1 MSIYPTHGRKCF
13 IGIFPKT
20 FSKPNLANLTQCSDS
35 EYLKESF
42 KSQGWYT
49 KFSKRN
55 EIRKESAV
63 RFLRE
68 NVNEFQEGHDV
79 SRVVV
84 YICTHG
90 FSSQYGQ
97 HLEFYDG
104 DILLDDLLRPLY
116 QCLTLKGVPLLIIL
130 HSCRRF
136 REINDDH
143 TYRYSPHN
151 SHDGERIAHA
161 KLDVGF
167 IFSVDEN
174 RDAIVEHGES
184 NFAKRLAE
192 AFQNDNDIFRAT
204 SKLGLR
210 HSFRVRFDGD
220 SRNDEFYDDS
230 KRKKACFI
238 VTVGEFDEPE
248 NWEEKLQD
256 FHNADIDR
264 EEMRKVF
271 STIDCDVIT
280 SRKTRITL
288 ASFTRWLKD
297 TIEKFF
303 KPGHSFK
310 SIIFYLKTHG
320 SWGKKG
326 QVVHFSDNKKIA
338 LLDLLKPFNEGNL
351 KGMVSQ
357 KLLMLLKSAL

>member
-1 MSIYPTHGRKCF
+1 
-13 IGIFPKT
+13 
-20 FSKPNLANLTQCSDS
+20 
-35 EYLKESF
+35 
-42 KSQGWYT
+42 
-49 KFSKRN
+49 
-55 EIRKESAV
+55 
-63 RFLRE
+63 
-68 NVNEFQEGHDV
+68 
-79 SRVVV
+79 
-84 YICTHG
+84 
-90 FSSQYGQ
+90 
-97 HLEFYDG
+97 
-104 DILLDDLLRPLY
+104 
-116 QCLTLKGVPLLIIL
+116 LIIL

-264 EEMRKVF
+264 EGKQLMRKEEADSCNSEMRKVF

-351 KGMVSQ
+351 KGMVSR
-357 KLLMLLKSAL
+357 KLLLLLKSAL